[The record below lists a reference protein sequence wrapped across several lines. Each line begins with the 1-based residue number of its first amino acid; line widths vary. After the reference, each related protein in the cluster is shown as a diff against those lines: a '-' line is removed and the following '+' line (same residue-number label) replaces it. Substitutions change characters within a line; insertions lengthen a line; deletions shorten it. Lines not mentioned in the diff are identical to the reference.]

1 MAAITRTRSTTE
13 WVRLLEDKAVP
24 CGPINHIGQA
34 FDDPQ
39 VQHRG
44 LRVEQER
51 YPDALPPAGEHVNR
65 VVTTASPM
73 RLSDTPPTLR
83 HAPPALGQ
91 HTEQVLRERLGV
103 DDQRMA
109 ALRAKGIV

>member
-1 MAAITRTRSTTE
+1 
-13 WVRLLEDKAVP
+13 
-24 CGPINHIGQA
+24 
-34 FDDPQ
+34 
-39 VQHRG
+39 
-44 LRVEQER
+44 
-51 YPDALPPAGEHVNR
+51 
-65 VVTTASPM
+65 M

-109 ALRAKGIV
+109 ALRAKGVV